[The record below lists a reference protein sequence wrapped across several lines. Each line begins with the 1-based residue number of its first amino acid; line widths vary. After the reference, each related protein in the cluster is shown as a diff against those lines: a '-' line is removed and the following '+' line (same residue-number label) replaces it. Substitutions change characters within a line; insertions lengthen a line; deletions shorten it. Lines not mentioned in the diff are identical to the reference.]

1 MHVNQ
6 HISQF
11 EQDNKLIP
19 VFFKLVSTYSKMSL
33 HNLEASLNSEENN
46 NSLAQKLVYLQVSVM
61 AVPLADSVALGKL
74 HNIYGPQF
82 PHL

>member
-1 MHVNQ
+1 MHFNQ
-6 HISQF
+6 YISQS

-33 HNLEASLNSEENN
+33 HNLEASLNSEEDNN
-46 NSLAQKLVYLQVSVM
+46 PSAQKLVYLQVSVM
-61 AVPLADSVALGKL
+61 AVPLADSGALGKL